1 MGVWQVL
8 HRSTSVE
15 ALRLFKDTI
24 KSPEIADLLDS
35 VVKAGI
41 KKTDRLH
48 AAEAKKNAEM
58 N

>member
-1 MGVWQVL
+1 V
-8 HRSTSVE
+8 
-15 ALRLFKDTI
+15 
-24 KSPEIADLLDS
+24 DLLDG
-35 VVKAGI
+35 VIKAGI